1 MEVMQMNKSS
11 IYAAYGSKEALF
23 QKAVERYVQGPAAF
37 LAAALSQPTARQV
50 IERIL
55 TQAATMLAE
64 THHPAGC
71 LVTQG
76 ALACGTEAQAIKT
89 LLNGYRMTMEQKLG
103 ERFAIAVQA
112 GEIAASVEV
121 GLLAKLVMT
130 VHQGMTIQAVHGA
143 SQEALASIASTMS
156 RLLTQ
161 DFMPT

>member
-23 QKAVERYVQGPAAF
+23 QKAVERYVQGPAVF
-37 LAAALSQPTARQV
+37 LAAALRLSQASARQV

-55 TQAATMLAE
+55 TQAATMLAK
-64 THHPAGC
+64 THHLAGC
-71 LVTQG
+71 LVTHG
-76 ALACGTEAQAIKT
+76 ALACGTEAQAIKI

-143 SQEALASIASTMS
+143 SQKALASIASSMG
-156 RLLTQ
+156 R
-161 DFMPT
+161 